1 MAQCS
6 VLYSTRVE
14 VKAQGNVTVE
24 SLQLSAGGDAALG
37 AAGAVAITSAQ
48 AYSSTQTGSDKKQ
61 SLQTERSQIEVGGN
75 VTIYGQQAV
84 QLSATD
90 VNAGGKAL
98 VQSQGDIELGY
109 NTDFL
114 VAHFSTAGTS
124 PKFV

>member
-1 MAQCS
+1 MGYCA
-6 VLYSTRVE
+6 TP
-14 VKAQGNVTVE
+14 VTAWCG
-24 SLQLSAGGDAALG
+24 LIG
-37 AAGAVAITSAQ
+37 
-48 AYSSTQTGSDKKQ
+48 GSDVRQ